1 MRLIKD
7 YEKHAVKAAVR
18 GDEDEAIRALIIN
31 PLVGD
36 YNKARDCFQELKMA
50 HRRYLPQFL
59 KGDIMEKFIMG
70 VDGGNSKTDY
80 FLFTNKGAFI
90 DYYRGRP
97 AATSNSETA
106 MKARAER

>member
-1 MRLIKD
+1 
-7 YEKHAVKAAVR
+7 
-18 GDEDEAIRALIIN
+18 
-31 PLVGD
+31 
-36 YNKARDCFQELKMA
+36 MA
-50 HRRYLPQFL
+50 HRRYCRSFL

-90 DYYRGRP
+90 DYYRGP

-106 MKARAER
+106 MKARAGR

>member
-1 MRLIKD
+1 MAADDVVEVPAVIGKAGAEPVKIKIDNDHIKEMMRLIKD

-50 HRRYLPQFL
+50 HRRYLPQFF
-59 KGDIMEKFIMG
+59 KG
-70 VDGGNSKTDY
+70 
-80 FLFTNKGAFI
+80 
-90 DYYRGRP
+90 
-97 AATSNSETA
+97 
-106 MKARAER
+106 